1 MLFLGQ
7 LIFFRPMNFLG
18 TNVYDVPNFLF
29 FGYKDVS
36 NFLNFILN

>member
-1 MLFLGQ
+1 MLSLGQ
-7 LIFFRPMNFLG
+7 LILFKSINFLG